1 MCLWVF
7 FFFFFYFLSYVC
19 HKNSVHLM
27 GVLHFC
33 LQKDFET
40 AANLYKR
47 ATEIKESDSAYQ
59 GKELSTRSSSGE
71 TNSTVKNLLHS

>member
-1 MCLWVF
+1 MQYVPKFHELAYMF
-7 FFFFFYFLSYVC
+7 EYFHS
-19 HKNSVHLM
+19 
-27 GVLHFC
+27 
-33 LQKDFET
+33 QKDFET

-47 ATEIKESDSAYQ
+47 ATEIKESDAAYQ